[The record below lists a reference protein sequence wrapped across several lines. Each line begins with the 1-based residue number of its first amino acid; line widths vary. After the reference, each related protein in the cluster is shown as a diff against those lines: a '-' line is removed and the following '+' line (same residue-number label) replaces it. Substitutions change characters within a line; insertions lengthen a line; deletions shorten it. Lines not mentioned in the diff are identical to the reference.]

1 MRKQNTLTGIPTS
14 EGQRGSALFIVL
26 MVMIVVA
33 FLVVT
38 AAQSYN
44 TEQRISANESDRKLA
59 LSLAEAA
66 LREGEFQVLDLEYA
80 ADSKVTFSENC
91 EKGLCTAVN
100 VRTNNNG
107 TNNNGSE
114 EAFGNIMVQ
123 GKPTVEAVK
132 RSCPAKSGK
141 NSTGLCIDNQGVE
154 YKKGTGNVSKMPR
167 YIIEYLGVKNGQ
179 NVYRVTAKAWGK
191 NANTVVV
198 LQSYVGNNDEQ

>member
-14 EGQRGSALFIVL
+14 DGQRGSALFIVL

-100 VRTNNNG
+100 VRTNDNG
-107 TNNNGSE
+107 NE
-114 EAFGNIMVQ
+114 EAFGNIVVQ

-141 NSTGLCIDNQGVE
+141 NSAGLCIDNQGVE

>member
-14 EGQRGSALFIVL
+14 DGQRGSALFIVL

-66 LREGEFQVLDLEYA
+66 LREGEFQVLDLEYT

-91 EKGLCTAVN
+91 ENGLCTAVN
-100 VRTNNNG
+100 VRTNDAN
-107 TNNNGSE
+107 E
-114 EAFGNIMVQ
+114 ETFDNIVVK

-132 RSCPAKSGK
+132 RLCSAKSGK

-154 YKKGTGNVSKMPR
+154 YKKGTGNVSKMPH

>member
-1 MRKQNTLTGIPTS
+1 MRKQNALTGIPTS

-66 LREGEFQVLDLEYA
+66 LREGEFQVLDLEYT

-100 VRTNNNG
+100 VRTNNVN
-107 TNNNGSE
+107 E
-114 EAFGNIMVQ
+114 ESFGNIVVQ
-123 GKPTVEAVK
+123 DTPTVEAVK
-132 RSCPAKSGK
+132 RSCPA
-141 NSTGLCIDNQGVE
+141 NSASLCIDNKGME
-154 YKKGTGNVSKMPR
+154 YKKGTAGVSKMPR

>member
-14 EGQRGSALFIVL
+14 DGQRGFALFIVL

-91 EKGLCTAVN
+91 ENGLCTAVN
-100 VRTNNNG
+100 VRTNNN
-107 TNNNGSE
+107 NGSE
-114 EAFGNIMVQ
+114 EAFGNIVVK
-123 GKPTVEAVK
+123 GNPAVEAVK

-141 NSTGLCIDNQGVE
+141 NSTGLCIDNKGME
-154 YKKGTGNVSKMPR
+154 YKKGTGSVSKMPR

>member
-14 EGQRGSALFIVL
+14 DGQRGFALFIVL

-66 LREGEFQVLDLEYA
+66 LREGELQVLDLEYDT
-80 ADSKVTFSENC
+80 DSKVTFSENC
-91 EKGLCTAVN
+91 EKSLCTAVS

-107 TNNNGSE
+107 NE
-114 EAFGNIMVQ
+114 EAFDNIVVQ

-132 RSCPAKSGK
+132 RFCPA
-141 NSTGLCIDNQGVE
+141 NSIDLCIDKKGMK
-154 YKKGTGNVSKMPR
+154 YKKGTRSVSKPPR
-167 YIIEYLGVKNGQ
+167 YIIEYLGVKNGE

-198 LQSYVGNNDEQ
+198 LQSYVSNNDE

>member
-107 TNNNGSE
+107 SE
-114 EAFGNIMVQ
+114 EAFGNIVVQ

-154 YKKGTGNVSKMPR
+154 YKKGTGSTGNVSKMPR

>member
-14 EGQRGSALFIVL
+14 DGQRGFALFIVL

-66 LREGEFQVLDLEYA
+66 LREGELQVLDLEYDT
-80 ADSKVTFSENC
+80 DSKVTFSENC

-100 VRTNNNG
+100 VRTNNTGN
-107 TNNNGSE
+107 E
-114 EAFGNIMVQ
+114 EAFDNIVVQ

-132 RSCPAKSGK
+132 RSCTAK
-141 NSTGLCIDNQGVE
+141 STGLCIDKKGME
-154 YKKGTGNVSKMPR
+154 YKKGKGSVSKPPR
-167 YIIEYLGVKNGQ
+167 YIIEYLGVKNGE

-198 LQSYVGNNDEQ
+198 LQSYVSNNDE

>member
-14 EGQRGSALFIVL
+14 DGQRGFALFIVL

-107 TNNNGSE
+107 NE
-114 EAFGNIMVQ
+114 EAFGNIVVK
-123 GKPTVEAVK
+123 GKPIVEAVK
-132 RSCPAKSGK
+132 RSCPA
-141 NSTGLCIDNQGVE
+141 NSASLCIDNGGME
-154 YKKGTGNVSKMPR
+154 YKKGTAGVSKMPR

>member
-14 EGQRGSALFIVL
+14 DGQRGSALFIVL

-66 LREGEFQVLDLEYA
+66 LREGEFQVLDLEYT

-107 TNNNGSE
+107 NE
-114 EAFGNIMVQ
+114 EVFGNIVVQ
-123 GKPTVEAVK
+123 GTPPTVEAVK

-154 YKKGTGNVSKMPR
+154 YEKGTGNVSKMPR
-167 YIIEYLGVKNGQ
+167 YIIEYLGEKNNQ
-179 NVYRVTAKAWGK
+179 NIYRVTAKAWGK

>member
-1 MRKQNTLTGIPTS
+1 MRKQNALTGIPTS
-14 EGQRGSALFIVL
+14 DGQRGSALFIVL

-66 LREGEFQVLDLEYA
+66 LREGEFQVLDLEYT

-91 EKGLCTAVN
+91 ENGLCTAVN
-100 VRTNNNG
+100 VRTNDAN
-107 TNNNGSE
+107 E
-114 EAFGNIMVQ
+114 ETFDNIVVK

-132 RSCPAKSGK
+132 RPCPAKSGK
-141 NSTGLCIDNQGVE
+141 NSTDLCIDNQGVE

>member
-14 EGQRGSALFIVL
+14 DGQRGSALFIVL

-66 LREGEFQVLDLEYA
+66 LREGEFQVLDLEYT

-91 EKGLCTAVN
+91 ENGLCTAVN
-100 VRTNNNG
+100 VRTNDAN
-107 TNNNGSE
+107 E
-114 EAFGNIMVQ
+114 ETFDNIVVK

-132 RSCPAKSGK
+132 RPCPARSGK

>member
-1 MRKQNTLTGIPTS
+1 
-14 EGQRGSALFIVL
+14 
-26 MVMIVVA
+26 MIVVV

-100 VRTNNNG
+100 VRTNDNG
-107 TNNNGSE
+107 NE
-114 EAFGNIMVQ
+114 EAFGNIVVQ

-132 RSCPAKSGK
+132 RPCPAKSGK
-141 NSTGLCIDNQGVE
+141 NSTYCALTIREWNIRKVRE
-154 YKKGTGNVSKMPR
+154 TS
-167 YIIEYLGVKNGQ
+167 
-179 NVYRVTAKAWGK
+179 AKCRAILS
-191 NANTVVV
+191 NI
-198 LQSYVGNNDEQ
+198 

>member
-14 EGQRGSALFIVL
+14 DGQRGSALFIVL

-66 LREGEFQVLDLEYA
+66 LREGEFQVLDLEYT

-91 EKGLCTAVN
+91 ENGLCTAVN
-100 VRTNNNG
+100 VWTNDAN
-107 TNNNGSE
+107 E
-114 EAFGNIMVQ
+114 ETFDNIVVK

-132 RSCPAKSGK
+132 RLCSAKSGK

>member
-14 EGQRGSALFIVL
+14 DGQRGSALFIVL

-66 LREGEFQVLDLEYA
+66 LREGEFQVLDLEYT

-91 EKGLCTAVN
+91 ENGLCTAVN
-100 VRTNNNG
+100 VRTNDAN
-107 TNNNGSE
+107 E
-114 EAFGNIMVQ
+114 ETFDNIVVK

-132 RSCPAKSGK
+132 RPCPAKSGK
-141 NSTGLCIDNQGVE
+141 NSAGLCIDNQGVE
-154 YKKGTGNVSKMPR
+154 YKKGTASVSKMPR

>member
-14 EGQRGSALFIVL
+14 DGQRGSALFIVL

-100 VRTNNNG
+100 VRTNDNG
-107 TNNNGSE
+107 NE
-114 EAFGNIMVQ
+114 EAFGNIVVQ

-132 RSCPAKSGK
+132 RPCPAKSGK

-154 YKKGTGNVSKMPR
+154 YKKGTVNVSKMPR

>member
-1 MRKQNTLTGIPTS
+1 MRKQNALTGIPTS
-14 EGQRGSALFIVL
+14 EGQRGFALFIVL

-66 LREGEFQVLDLEYA
+66 LREGEFQVLDLEYT

-91 EKGLCTAVN
+91 ENGLCTAVN
-100 VRTNNNG
+100 VRTNDAN
-107 TNNNGSE
+107 E
-114 EAFGNIMVQ
+114 EAFDNIVVK

-141 NSTGLCIDNQGVE
+141 NSTDLCIDNQGVE

>member
-14 EGQRGSALFIVL
+14 DGQRGFALFIVL

-66 LREGEFQVLDLEYA
+66 LREGELQVLDLEYDT
-80 ADSKVTFSENC
+80 DSKVTFSENC
-91 EKGLCTAVN
+91 AKGLCTAVN
-100 VRTNNNG
+100 VRTNNTGN
-107 TNNNGSE
+107 E
-114 EAFGNIMVQ
+114 EAFDNIVVQ

-132 RSCPAKSGK
+132 RSCLAK
-141 NSTGLCIDNQGVE
+141 STGLCIDNKGME
-154 YKKGTGNVSKMPR
+154 YKKGTQSVSKMPR
-167 YIIEYLGVKNGQ
+167 YIIEYLGVKNGE

-198 LQSYVGNNDEQ
+198 LQSYVSNNDE

>member
-14 EGQRGSALFIVL
+14 DGQRGFALFIVL

-66 LREGEFQVLDLEYA
+66 LREGEFQVLDLEYT

-91 EKGLCTAVN
+91 ENGLCTAVN
-100 VRTNNNG
+100 VRTNDAN
-107 TNNNGSE
+107 E
-114 EAFGNIMVQ
+114 ETFDNIVVK

-132 RSCPAKSGK
+132 RPCPAKSGK
-141 NSTGLCIDNQGVE
+141 NSAGLCIDNQGVE
-154 YKKGTGNVSKMPR
+154 YEKGTGNVSKMPR
-167 YIIEYLGVKNGQ
+167 YIIEYLGEKNNQ
-179 NVYRVTAKAWGK
+179 NIYRVTAKAWGK

>member
-14 EGQRGSALFIVL
+14 DGQRGSALFIVL

-66 LREGEFQVLDLEYA
+66 LREGEFQVLDLEYT

-91 EKGLCTAVN
+91 ENGLCTAVN
-100 VRTNNNG
+100 VRTNDAN
-107 TNNNGSE
+107 E
-114 EAFGNIMVQ
+114 ETFDNIVVK

-132 RSCPAKSGK
+132 RPCPAKSGK
-141 NSTGLCIDNQGVE
+141 NSTGLCIDNQGME

-167 YIIEYLGVKNGQ
+167 YIIEYLGEKNNQ
-179 NVYRVTAKAWGK
+179 KIYRVTAKAWGK

>member
-14 EGQRGSALFIVL
+14 DGQRGSALFIVL

-66 LREGEFQVLDLEYA
+66 LREGEFQVLDLEYT

-91 EKGLCTAVN
+91 ENGLCTAVN
-100 VRTNNNG
+100 VRTNNAN
-107 TNNNGSE
+107 E
-114 EAFGNIMVQ
+114 ETFDNIVVK

-132 RSCPAKSGK
+132 RPCPAKSGK

>member
-14 EGQRGSALFIVL
+14 DGQRGSALFIVL

-66 LREGEFQVLDLEYA
+66 LREGEFQVLDLEYT

-100 VRTNNNG
+100 VRTNDAN
-107 TNNNGSE
+107 E
-114 EAFGNIMVQ
+114 ETFDNIVVK

-132 RSCPAKSGK
+132 RPCPAKFGK
-141 NSTGLCIDNQGVE
+141 NSAGLCIDNKGMEYNKGVA
-154 YKKGTGNVSKMPR
+154 GVSKMPR

>member
-14 EGQRGSALFIVL
+14 DGQRGFALFIVL

-66 LREGEFQVLDLEYA
+66 LREGELQVLDLEYDT
-80 ADSKVTFSENC
+80 DSKVTFSENC
-91 EKGLCTAVN
+91 GKGLCTAVN
-100 VRTNNNG
+100 VRTNNDN
-107 TNNNGSE
+107 E
-114 EAFGNIMVQ
+114 EAFDNIVVQ

-132 RSCPAKSGK
+132 RS
-141 NSTGLCIDNQGVE
+141 
-154 YKKGTGNVSKMPR
+154 
-167 YIIEYLGVKNGQ
+167 
-179 NVYRVTAKAWGK
+179 
-191 NANTVVV
+191 
-198 LQSYVGNNDEQ
+198 

>member
-14 EGQRGSALFIVL
+14 DGQRGSALFIVL

-100 VRTNNNG
+100 VRTNDNDNG
-107 TNNNGSE
+107 NE
-114 EAFGNIMVQ
+114 EAFGNIVVQ

-132 RSCPAKSGK
+132 RPCPAKSGK

>member
-1 MRKQNTLTGIPTS
+1 MRKQNALTGIPTS
-14 EGQRGSALFIVL
+14 EGQRGFALFIVL

-66 LREGEFQVLDLEYA
+66 LREGEFQVLDLEYT

-91 EKGLCTAVN
+91 ENGLCTAVN
-100 VRTNNNG
+100 VRTNDAN
-107 TNNNGSE
+107 E
-114 EAFGNIMVQ
+114 EAFDNIVVK

-132 RSCPAKSGK
+132 RSCPAQSGK

>member
-14 EGQRGSALFIVL
+14 DGQRGSALFIVL

-107 TNNNGSE
+107 SE
-114 EAFGNIMVQ
+114 EAFGNIVVQ
-123 GKPTVEAVK
+123 GKPAVEAVK

-154 YKKGTGNVSKMPR
+154 YEKGTGNVSKMPR
-167 YIIEYLGVKNGQ
+167 YIIEYLGEKNNQ
-179 NVYRVTAKAWGK
+179 NIYRVTAKAWGK

>member
-14 EGQRGSALFIVL
+14 DGQRGSALFIVL

-66 LREGEFQVLDLEYA
+66 LREGEFQVLDLEYT

-100 VRTNNNG
+100 VRTNDAN
-107 TNNNGSE
+107 E
-114 EAFGNIMVQ
+114 ETFDNIVVK

-132 RSCPAKSGK
+132 RPCPAKSGK

>member
-1 MRKQNTLTGIPTS
+1 MRKQNALTGIPTS
-14 EGQRGSALFIVL
+14 DGQRGSALFIVL

-66 LREGEFQVLDLEYA
+66 LREGEFQVLDLEYT

-91 EKGLCTAVN
+91 ENGLCTAVN
-100 VRTNNNG
+100 VRTNDAN
-107 TNNNGSE
+107 E
-114 EAFGNIMVQ
+114 ETFDNIVVK

-132 RSCPAKSGK
+132 RPCPANSGK

>member
-14 EGQRGSALFIVL
+14 DGQRGFALFIVL
-26 MVMIVVA
+26 MVMIVVG

-66 LREGEFQVLDLEYA
+66 LREGELQVLDLEYDT
-80 ADSKVTFSENC
+80 DSKVTFSENC
-91 EKGLCTAVN
+91 ENGLCTAVN
-100 VRTNNNG
+100 VRTNNDN
-107 TNNNGSE
+107 E
-114 EAFGNIMVQ
+114 EAFDNIVVQ

-132 RSCPAKSGK
+132 RSCTAK
-141 NSTGLCIDNQGVE
+141 STGLCIDNKGME
-154 YKKGTGNVSKMPR
+154 YKKGKGSVSKPPR
-167 YIIEYLGVKNGQ
+167 YIIEYLGVKNGE

-198 LQSYVGNNDEQ
+198 LQSYVSNNDE

>member
-107 TNNNGSE
+107 SE
-114 EAFGNIMVQ
+114 EAFGNIVVQ

>member
-1 MRKQNTLTGIPTS
+1 MRKQNALTGIPTS

-66 LREGEFQVLDLEYA
+66 LREGEFQVLDLEYT
-80 ADSKVTFSENC
+80 ADSKVTFSKNC

-100 VRTNNNG
+100 VRTNDAN
-107 TNNNGSE
+107 E
-114 EAFGNIMVQ
+114 EAFDNIVVQ

-141 NSTGLCIDNQGVE
+141 NSTDLCIDNQGVE
-154 YKKGTGNVSKMPR
+154 YKKGTASVSKMPR
-167 YIIEYLGVKNGQ
+167 YIIEYLGVKNEQ

>member
-14 EGQRGSALFIVL
+14 DGQRGSALFIVL

-66 LREGEFQVLDLEYA
+66 LREGEFQVLDLEYT

-91 EKGLCTAVN
+91 ENGLCTAVN
-100 VRTNNNG
+100 VRTNDAN
-107 TNNNGSE
+107 E
-114 EAFGNIMVQ
+114 ETFDNIVVK

-154 YKKGTGNVSKMPR
+154 YKKGTGNVSKMPC

>member
-14 EGQRGSALFIVL
+14 DGQRGSALFIVL

-100 VRTNNNG
+100 VWINDNG
-107 TNNNGSE
+107 NE
-114 EAFGNIMVQ
+114 EGFGNIVVQ

>member
-14 EGQRGSALFIVL
+14 DGQRGSALFIVL

-66 LREGEFQVLDLEYA
+66 LREGEFQVLDLEYT

-100 VRTNNNG
+100 VRTNNAN
-107 TNNNGSE
+107 E
-114 EAFGNIMVQ
+114 ESFGNIVVQ
-123 GKPTVEAVK
+123 GTPTVEAVK

-154 YKKGTGNVSKMPR
+154 YKKGTASVSKMPR

>member
-14 EGQRGSALFIVL
+14 DGQRGFALFIVL

-107 TNNNGSE
+107 SE
-114 EAFGNIMVQ
+114 EAFGNIVVQ
-123 GKPTVEAVK
+123 GKPAVEAVK

-141 NSTGLCIDNQGVE
+141 NFTGLCIDNKGME
-154 YKKGTGNVSKMPR
+154 YNKGAAGVSKMPR

>member
-14 EGQRGSALFIVL
+14 DGQRGSALFIVL

-100 VRTNNNG
+100 VRTNDNG
-107 TNNNGSE
+107 NK
-114 EAFGNIMVQ
+114 EAFGNIVVQ

>member
-1 MRKQNTLTGIPTS
+1 MRKQNALTGIPTS
-14 EGQRGSALFIVL
+14 DGQRGSALFIVL

-66 LREGEFQVLDLEYA
+66 LREGEFQVLDLEYT

-91 EKGLCTAVN
+91 ENGLCTAVN
-100 VRTNNNG
+100 VRTNDAN
-107 TNNNGSE
+107 E
-114 EAFGNIMVQ
+114 ETFDNIVVK

-132 RSCPAKSGK
+132 RPCPAKSGK
-141 NSTGLCIDNQGVE
+141 NSAGLCIDNQGVE
-154 YKKGTGNVSKMPR
+154 YEKGTGNVSKMPR
-167 YIIEYLGVKNGQ
+167 YIIEYLGEKNNQ
-179 NVYRVTAKAWGK
+179 NIYRVTAKAWGK

>member
-14 EGQRGSALFIVL
+14 DGQRGSALFIVL

-66 LREGEFQVLDLEYA
+66 LREGEFQVLDLEYT

-91 EKGLCTAVN
+91 ENGLCTAVN
-100 VRTNNNG
+100 VRTNNTGN
-107 TNNNGSE
+107 E
-114 EAFGNIMVQ
+114 EAFDNIVVQ

-132 RSCPAKSGK
+132 RSCPA
-141 NSTGLCIDNQGVE
+141 NSTDLCIDKKGME
-154 YKKGTGNVSKMPR
+154 YKKGKGSVSKMPR
-167 YIIEYLGVKNGQ
+167 YIIEYLGVKNGE

-198 LQSYVGNNDEQ
+198 LQSYVSNNDE